1 MSRERSTT
9 QTPDSRSYMLQ
20 PSDVPVVVIRK
31 AFPGLQVRLL
41 ADRDAGVVV
50 WESYILDDSGTV
62 VADGPVIKMEMEH
75 LMNLEA
81 LIELLLE
88 ARDALSPRRRL
99 DLARLEEP
107 EDVVPSSI
115 QKVE

>member
-1 MSRERSTT
+1 MFT
-9 QTPDSRSYMLQ
+9 
-20 PSDVPVVVIRK
+20 VK
-31 AFPGLQVRLL
+31 AFPYEYTYRINTKGMPCIRFKK
-41 ADRDAGVVV
+41 
-50 WESYILDDSGTV
+50 
-62 VADGPVIKMEMEH
+62 DGPVIKLEMEH